1 MMPDELDEI
10 LGSDE
15 TIEPSPRFVSA
26 VMRAVYRESTE
37 LPPLRFPWSRFG
49 IGVAACALMTGS
61 AGALWSRV
69 EVSAPRVFIHLASLN
84 PVLPHLACAAAMM
97 LITVVLLSLPRLTG
111 RDARV

>member
-10 LGSDE
+10 LRSDE
-15 TIEPSPRFVSA
+15 TIEPSPGFVSA
-26 VMRAVYRESTE
+26 VMRATYRESTE

-69 EVSAPRVFIHLASLN
+69 EVSAPRVLIHLASLN
-84 PVLPHLACAAAMM
+84 SVLPQLAYATSIL
-97 LITVVLLSLPRLTG
+97 LITLVLLSLPRLTG
-111 RDARV
+111 RDA

>member
-10 LGSDE
+10 LSSDE
-15 TIEPSPRFVSA
+15 TIEPSPGFVGA

-61 AGALWSRV
+61 AGALWSHV
-69 EVSAPRVFIHLASLN
+69 EVSAPRALIHLAY
-84 PVLPHLACAAAMM
+84 ATATM
-97 LITVVLLSLPRLTG
+97 LITLVLLSLPRLTG
-111 RDARV
+111 RDA